1 MGSGFKVFFV
11 MSDFD
16 KFSLKCNYSW
26 TDADKAKRHEHSID
40 DVIDTNNGYQVL
52 DFINRFMEV
61 SGHRSLESFNRVE
74 KMVKRELPEN
84 HATRKEIESWL
95 SKNLYKRV

>member
-1 MGSGFKVFFV
+1 

-26 TDADKAKRHEHSID
+26 SDSDKAKRHENSSAD

-52 DFINRFMEV
+52 DFINRFMEAA
-61 SGHRSLESFNRVE
+61 GHRSLESFNRVE

-84 HATRKEIESWL
+84 YASRKEIESWL
-95 SKNLYKRV
+95 SKNMYKRV

>member
-1 MGSGFKVFFV
+1 

-26 TDADKAKRHEHSID
+26 TDADRAKRHENSSIA

-52 DFINRFMEV
+52 DFINHFMKV
-61 SGHRSLESFNRVE
+61 SGHRSIESFNRVE
-74 KMVKRELPEN
+74 KMVKRELPEGV
-84 HATRKEIESWL
+84 TTQKEIENWL
-95 SKNLYKRV
+95 SKNLLKRV

>member
-1 MGSGFKVFFV
+1 

-26 TDADKAKRHEHSID
+26 SDADKANRYENSSAD
-40 DVIDTNNGYQVL
+40 DVINTNNGYQVL
-52 DFINRFMEV
+52 DFINHFMEV
-61 SGHRSLESFNRVE
+61 VGHRSLESFNRVE

-84 HATRKEIESWL
+84 FTTRKEIESWL
-95 SKNLYKRV
+95 SKNMYKRV